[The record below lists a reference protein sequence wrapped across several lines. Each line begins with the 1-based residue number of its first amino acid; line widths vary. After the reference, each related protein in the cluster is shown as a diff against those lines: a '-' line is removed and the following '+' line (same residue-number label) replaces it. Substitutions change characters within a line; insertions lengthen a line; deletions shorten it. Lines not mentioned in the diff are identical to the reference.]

1 MFINRKFFLL
11 RRFNVHIIC
20 NITLLARSCELLLGV
35 LRDRFLWR
43 LRAPI
48 DPGEIRRTERWLA
61 TARVFL
67 AISALTAILMD
78 PSQIGYSLW
87 AFAFLLFY
95 IAQGVLIMILLRR
108 HQVSTARFRVLVHS
122 ADIFWPAL
130 ILAFTTG
137 QNTPFFLFFVFVLAA
152 AAYRWGLWETLATA
166 ASSVVLL
173 WIESF
178 AVRLRLDVWF
188 DKVLVA
194 HHWPPLHADVGD
206 FEPKRLFMRSIY
218 LLVMGLLLGYL
229 AEQQKQL
236 RAEKAVVARILGK
249 ARVDEGLAGTL
260 QEIAGEL
267 LSMYGASRALIAS
280 RESHSHRLYVG
291 GVSKLGGE
299 LSEFHWQSPSPA
311 DGEMY
316 LYECP
321 ANTTYVRR
329 TGNNGSRG
337 FSILGLDRNGMKLSD
352 VTMSSIE
359 LLARHYEF
367 ERLMTVAFWFGSE
380 WQGRIFLFDPSI
392 TGDTEEELR
401 FFQELVRQIGPAVYN
416 VYLLSRLRRRTEAME
431 RARFARELHDGAVQ
445 SLIAVEM
452 QVDVLRRQSVKDS
465 TLVTEELGRIQGLL
479 REEVL
484 KLRELMQQ
492 MKSMDVDSRKLLG
505 FIRDTVERFQRETGI
520 SAKFLSELKEP
531 KIPQQVCRELV
542 RIVQEAL
549 VNIRK
554 HSKAKQV
561 LVRLGIRN
569 DRWNLVVEDDG
580 AGFPFEGRFS
590 QQQLDALGKSP
601 VVIGERVRLI
611 EGELTIES
619 IPGQGS
625 RLEINVPQQREA
637 AYG

>member
-1 MFINRKFFLL
+1 
-11 RRFNVHIIC
+11 
-20 NITLLARSCELLLGV
+20 
-35 LRDRFLWR
+35 
-43 LRAPI
+43 
-48 DPGEIRRTERWLA
+48 
-61 TARVFL
+61 
-67 AISALTAILMD
+67 MD

-87 AFAFLLFY
+87 AFAFLVFY
-95 IAQGVLIMILLRR
+95 IAQGVLIMMLLRR
-108 HQVSTARFRVLVHS
+108 RPASTARFRVLVHS
-122 ADIFWPAL
+122 ADILLPAL
-130 ILAFTTG
+130 ILVFTTG

-166 ASSVVLL
+166 ASSVMLL

-178 AVRLRLDVWF
+178 AVHLGFDRWLD
-188 DKVLVA
+188 KILA
-194 HHWPPLHADVGD
+194 SHHWSLLHADVVD

-260 QEIAGEL
+260 HEIAGEFI
-267 LSMYGASRALIAS
+267 SMYGASRALIAS
-280 RESHSHRLYVG
+280 RDTQTHRLYVG
-291 GVSKLGGE
+291 GVSWLDGE
-299 LSEFHWQSPSPA
+299 LSEFHWQNPSPA
-311 DGEMY
+311 DPEIY
-316 LYECP
+316 LYDC
-321 ANTTYVRR
+321 AATTTYVRR
-329 TGNNGSRG
+329 AENNGSAG
-337 FSILGLDRNGMKLSD
+337 FSILGLDQNGSKLREIIA
-352 VTMSSIE
+352 SSLE
-359 LLARHYEF
+359 PLASQHDF
-367 ERLMTVAFWFGSE
+367 ERLMTATFFFGKE

-392 TGDTEEELR
+392 TSDTEEELR

-452 QVDVLRRQSVKDS
+452 QVDVLRRQSAKDP
-465 TLVTEELGRIQGLL
+465 TLVTDELGRIQGLL

-492 MKSMDVDSRKLLG
+492 MKSMDVDSRRLLG

-520 SAKFLSELKEP
+520 SAKFVSDLKEP

-542 RIVQEAL
+542 RIIQEAL
-549 VNIRK
+549 VNVRK

-561 LVRLGIRN
+561 LVRLGVRN
-569 DRWNLVVEDDG
+569 ERWSLVIEDDG
-580 AGFPFEGRFS
+580 SGFPFNGRFS
-590 QQQLDALGKSP
+590 QQQLDTLGKSP
-601 VVIGERVRLI
+601 VVIGERVRLM

-619 IPGQGS
+619 TPGQGS
-625 RLEINVPQQREA
+625 RLEISVPQQREA